1 MGAACCDDGSAPR
14 RAPRGSISKEE
25 KKREKTTMAITKF
38 LRFNVPKKTHKINKE
53 EMDCFNGEDALKT
66 LMESKYFVKNGTE
79 IPNADREVGKFYT
92 ERDCL
97 GFWMMLIGNKACIR
111 GVKMYKDDKPVEG
124 AKQKA
129 VEDVKKEE
137 DDTDAGTDVAKVDEE
152 PKKKKRKFKVGMN
165 QRQGF
170 IPKSEEIY
178 IWRYNPTPFMHWIYG
193 AGVLLVVIGGTLF
206 PLWPDQ
212 LRTGVY
218 YGSVGLASFIGGILV
233 VGFLRTILFGI
244 IWAVTRGNHSL
255 WILPNLLE
263 DVGFFDSFKPAYTW
277 EVKDDKAIK
286 ESSEEVV
293 ADDGD
298 DEDEGESTEVADPE
312 TKKDQ

>member
-14 RAPRGSISKEE
+14 RAPRGSIGKEE
-25 KKREKTTMAITKF
+25 KKREKTTMKITKF
-38 LRFNVPKKTHKINKE
+38 LRFNVPNKTHKINKE
-53 EMDCFNGEDALKT
+53 EMDCFNGEDALNT
-66 LMESKYFVKNGTE
+66 LMESKFFVKDGDQ
-79 IPNADREVGKFYT
+79 IPRADREVGKFYT
-92 ERDCL
+92 KEDCL
-97 GFWMMLIGNKACIR
+97 NFWRMLIAQRAAIR
-111 GVKMYKDDKPVEG
+111 GVKMYKEEKTIE
-124 AKQKA
+124 AKNKA
-129 VEDVKKEE
+129 VEDAKKKEDE
-137 DDTDAGTDVAKVDEE
+137 KAVSTDADKKTDEE

-170 IPKSEEIY
+170 LATSDEIY

-244 IWAVTRGNHSL
+244 IWAVSRGNHHL

-277 EVKDDKAIK
+277 EVKDEGKVK
-286 ESSEEVV
+286 EIVDSKDTVV
-293 ADDGD
+293 DGD
-298 DEDEGESTEVADPE
+298 GDGDSAEVDPE

>member
-1 MGAACCDDGSAPR
+1 MGAACCDDGSAPAPR
-14 RAPRGSISKEE
+14 RAPKGSISKEE
-25 KKREKTTMAITKF
+25 KKREKMMMKITKF
-38 LRFNVPKKTHKINKE
+38 LRFNTPNKTHKINKE

-66 LMESKYFVKNGTE
+66 LMESKFFVKDGDQ
-79 IPNADREVGKFYT
+79 IPRSEREVGKFYT
-92 ERDCL
+92 ELDCMQ
-97 GFWMMLIGNKACIR
+97 FWRMLIAQRAAIR
-111 GVKMYKDDKPVEG
+111 GLKMYKEDKNDEST
-124 AKQKA
+124 KKA
-129 VEDVKKEE
+129 IEE
-137 DDTDAGTDVAKVDEE
+137 EKTSTDADKKPDEE
-152 PKKKKRKFKVGMN
+152 PKKKKRKFKVAMN

-170 IPKSEEIY
+170 FADKDEIY
-178 IWRYNPTPFMHWIYG
+178 IWRFNPTPFMHWIYG

-244 IWAVTRGNHSL
+244 IWAFTRGKHHL

-277 EVKDDKAIK
+277 EVKEDKKEAIADK
-286 ESSEEVV
+286 TDENDETGDGVN
-293 ADDGD
+293 DDGD
-298 DEDEGESTEVADPE
+298 SAEPE
-312 TKKDQ
+312 TKKDK